1 MKPLQR
7 IYDDYLG
14 VLAFVISDEVPMA
27 ECGKVRSIGSATGG
41 WIASRDKRDAMSQWK
56 RAILN
61 IPAFRRRLGKA
72 ETTQAPMFIGFRI
85 FLAILTESL
94 QLFIPNARSRTS
106 LESWRA

>member
-14 VLAFVISDEVPMA
+14 VLTFVSSVEDLMA
-27 ECGKVRSIGSATGG
+27 ECGTVRSIGGSATGG

-61 IPAFRRRLGKA
+61 IPAD
-72 ETTQAPMFIGFRI
+72 
-85 FLAILTESL
+85 
-94 QLFIPNARSRTS
+94 
-106 LESWRA
+106 